1 MTADRPTP
9 LIALLTAHWE
19 SRTEEGWI
27 TRQVA
32 GALACVADV
41 QVITPDGE
49 VAGTS
54 VDSVFV
60 VHRLASPIDP
70 SSELRRELLL
80 ESIADASPGIGDAVP
95 EELAGLIDRG
105 LIDPWRGAGDVLAGL
120 RPDQVLVVGHQN
132 VGALDAV
139 DRLGGD
145 LPVSLVALGTDER
158 SLASRH
164 FDRLFDRAGAVLAVT
179 ESERSSIV
187 AHHGGEEKVH
197 AIGAPLAANT
207 SVLGEPNTWVGAE
220 GSLIVLTG
228 VASDAD
234 HAETELARL
243 IRIRFP
249 DNPVGIVHTD
259 TFDAW
264 HRGRLN
270 RGWAVERSSDLAR
283 LVAWAE
289 ITIDLHPGG
298 LFARRCVESLL
309 YGTPI
314 VVPSRS
320 RAREHAERGRGGL
333 WFANPAELTW
343 CVESLLETTTHDAF
357 AHQGRTYAESE
368 YGSTDRFIRR
378 VVEGCGLDPDAGRRT
393 VADVAAV
400 R

>member
-249 DNPVGIVHTD
+249 DNPGPTGGVGGDHHRPAPGGTVRPSLRRVPPLRHTD
-259 TFDAW
+259 RRSQPEPCPGARRAGT
-264 HRGRLN
+264 GRTVVRQSGRAHLV
-270 RGWAVERSSDLAR
+270 RRIPAGDHHARRLRPPGSDL
-283 LVAWAE
+283 
-289 ITIDLHPGG
+289 
-298 LFARRCVESLL
+298 RR
-309 YGTPI
+309 I
-314 VVPSRS
+314 
-320 RAREHAERGRGGL
+320 
-333 WFANPAELTW
+333 
-343 CVESLLETTTHDAF
+343 
-357 AHQGRTYAESE
+357 
-368 YGSTDRFIRR
+368 
-378 VVEGCGLDPDAGRRT
+378 
-393 VADVAAV
+393 
-400 R
+400 